1 MKLEEG
7 MVLGPG
13 VGDSPL
19 AEICRLLAIEK
30 DSDSA
35 ILIPLPGIVNGR
47 KANGYVLGPFVLSLK
62 VLERGFESAAVAE
75 VHWKNPPHWAL
86 SDTDLLGMPVNE
98 KDRNKAVSQISR
110 RNDAWASIE
119 GLIGKLP
126 LRKIALGMKSLSAL
140 IAGHALEH
148 GVDVATIYRRLHLYL
163 ASGGYINS
171 LLPRT
176 EMQGGRGQVRN
187 QRKKIGRTS
196 RLEKARDRRSEPLS
210 ELDKTRLAAGYLL
223 IGRRKTERDAYL
235 LCCSRFWADVGSDGK
250 PKLWPSELR
259 PTQKQFRYWGLK
271 LNTIGARQK
280 RLGIPAS
287 RMSPIPGTS
296 QDQVREFGHLAEVDS
311 TSTDV
316 YLVSML
322 SRTHVL
328 PPMTRTLIKE
338 VRTGLILGFYVG
350 WESPSSFT
358 ALNAL
363 LCSVESKKE
372 ICDRFGIEYD
382 AACWPAIMCR
392 VYLVDNGEMK
402 TKMTIDGTEHFNYSV
417 EYASAYSGVSKP
429 NVEAQHHRDHKAI
442 DHKLPGT
449 TFGKKRGR
457 GDRHPGAEALYNY
470 EEYMHEMILMI
481 IEWNNQEAPHL
492 APTAMIQQGI
502 RPTRINVA
510 NWLMEHGM
518 RADVPPKLDSLRAQL
533 LPRRQAVMTGRGI
546 YLLRNDTG
554 KKIRWFRYISKDVV
568 ESDSYRAAVKTGRE
582 QRIEVRCND
591 EDLTRVWFATCMGL
605 NPVPEVDAI
614 DQELRLGMTYF
625 DLQDYDEREATQR
638 VLASHDRDQQVLDT
652 AERRSRVEKAAKKE
666 RGDELERKG
675 FSRSKKPSPEHLRA
689 NRRAEMAASKDTKG
703 HEATADSHS
712 QVDLTPA
719 PMDGAFS
726 DAIQRLFED

>member
-1 MKLEEG
+1 MRLEEG

-19 AEICRLLAIEK
+19 GECCRLLAIEN
-30 DSDSA
+30 DSDIA
-35 ILIPLPGIVNGR
+35 VLIPVPGMVNGR
-47 KANGYVLGPFVLSLK
+47 KASGYVLGPFVMSLK
-62 VLERGFESAAVAE
+62 VLEQGVESAAVAE

-86 SDTDLLGMPVNE
+86 SDIDLLGLTLNE
-98 KDRNKAVSQISR
+98 RDRDKAVSQISR

-126 LRKIALGMKSLSAL
+126 LRKVALGMKSISSL
-140 IAGHALEH
+140 IAGHALEK
-148 GVDVATIYRRLHLYL
+148 GVDAATIYRRLHLYL

-176 EMQGGRGQVRN
+176 DMQGGRGQVRN

-196 RLEKARDRRSEPLS
+196 RLEKAKQRRGEPLS

-223 IGRRKTERDAYL
+223 IGRRTTERDAYL
-235 LCCSRFWADVGSDGK
+235 LCCSRFWADVESDGK
-250 PKLWPSELR
+250 PKLWPPELR
-259 PTQKQFRYWGLK
+259 PTQKQFRYWGLR

-280 RLGIPAS
+280 RLGIRAS

-296 QDQVREFGHLAEVDS
+296 QDQVHEFGHLAEVDS

-316 YLVSML
+316 YLVSMM
-322 SRTHVL
+322 SRTRVL
-328 PPMTRTLIKE
+328 PPMTRTIIKE

-350 WESPSSFT
+350 WESASRVT

-363 LCSVESKKE
+363 LCSVESKQE
-372 ICDRFGIEYD
+372 ICDRFGVEYD
-382 AACWPAIMCR
+382 AARWPAIMCR

-402 TKMTIDGTEHFNYSV
+402 TKMTIEGTEHFNYSV

-429 NVEAQHHRDHKAI
+429 NVEAQHHRDHKAV

-449 TFGKKRGR
+449 TFGKRRGR
-457 GDRHPGAEALYNY
+457 GDKHPGAEALYNY
-470 EEYMHEMILMI
+470 EEYMHELILMI
-481 IEWNNQEAPHL
+481 IEWNGQEVPHL
-492 APTAMIQQGI
+492 APTEMKQQGI
-502 RPTRINVA
+502 TPTRINTA

-518 RADVPPKLDSLRAQL
+518 RADVPPKVDSLRAQL
-533 LPRRQAVMTGRGI
+533 LPRRPAVMTDRGI
-546 YLLRNDTG
+546 YLIRSDTG
-554 KKIRWFRYISKDVV
+554 KKIWWFRYISKDVV
-568 ESDSYRAAVKTGRE
+568 ESDAYRAAVKTGRE

-591 EDLTRVWFATCMGL
+591 EDLTRVWFATLMGL

-614 DQELRLGMTYF
+614 DQEFRLGMTYF

-638 VLASHDRDQQVLDT
+638 VLASHDRDQQALDT

-666 RGDELERKG
+666 RGDELEKNGLR
-675 FSRSKKPSPEHLRA
+675 RSKKPNPEHLRS
-689 NRRAEMAASKDTKG
+689 NKRAEMSVARGGHGQEFSSESQPQLELTAA
-703 HEATADSHS
+703 
-712 QVDLTPA
+712 Q
-719 PMDGAFS
+719 MDGAFS